1 MSFGG
6 GSGIIWPSRFM
17 IPTFFPQWFMIH
29 LQFYFDI
36 HDSFV
41 HDTLR
46 LNVSNSFSHFIK
58 YPQLN
63 ESPKLKSQ
71 EKRYRRSTLS
81 WLYSSPHVSVVMVT
95 TKKFVYVF
103 RAKRCQSPRIS
114 ILEVIVFV
122 LHTCTI
128 KNDRKRHFVGTC
140 SKGKRFPKTSV
151 SDHLGVDE
159 RPTWNVKMV
168 RVWSFL
174 PSTLF

>member
-1 MSFGG
+1 
-6 GSGIIWPSRFM
+6 
-17 IPTFFPQWFMIH
+17 MIH

-46 LNVSNSFSHFIK
+46 LNVSNSFSHFIE

-71 EKRYRRSTLS
+71 EKSYRRSTLPR
-81 WLYSSPHVSVVMVT
+81 LYSSPHVSVVMVT

-103 RAKRCQSPRIS
+103 RAKRCQSPRARIS

-128 KNDRKRHFVGTC
+128 KNDQKAPLCGDFFKRKTIPKNV
-140 SKGKRFPKTSV
+140 RFRSLRCGRKANLNRKNGPCLIILAVHIVLKAT
-151 SDHLGVDE
+151 HNL
-159 RPTWNVKMV
+159 N
-168 RVWSFL
+168 
-174 PSTLF
+174 

>member
-1 MSFGG
+1 
-6 GSGIIWPSRFM
+6 
-17 IPTFFPQWFMIH
+17 MIH

-128 KNDRKRHFVGTC
+128 KNDRKRHFF
-140 SKGKRFPKTSV
+140 KRKTIPK
-151 SDHLGVDE
+151 
-159 RPTWNVKMV
+159 NVRFRSLRCGRKANLNRKNGPCLIILAFHIV
-168 RVWSFL
+168 L
-174 PSTLF
+174 KATHNLN

>member
-1 MSFGG
+1 MEAESFDLRD
-6 GSGIIWPSRFM
+6 SWFLP
-17 IPTFFPQWFMIH
+17 FFPQWFMIH

-103 RAKRCQSPRIS
+103 RAKRCQSPRIG

-159 RPTWNVKMV
+159 RPTWTVKMV